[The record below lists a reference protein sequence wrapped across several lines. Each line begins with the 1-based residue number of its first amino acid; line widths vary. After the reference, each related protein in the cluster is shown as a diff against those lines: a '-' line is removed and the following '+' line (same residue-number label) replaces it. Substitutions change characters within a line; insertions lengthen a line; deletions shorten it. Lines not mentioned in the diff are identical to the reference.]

1 MPLTPFPQA
10 AHALFST
17 RGECYKRPVKYRI
30 LGPLEVSGIDPSV
43 LRRPKPRALLAL
55 LLLHP
60 NEVLSVD
67 RIVEALWGEEPP
79 AKAVGSLQNFVSA
92 LRKALGPEVLVTHPP
107 GYVLRVD
114 PAELDLARFES
125 LVRQA
130 DGTPAAERAEL
141 LREALALW
149 RGDPLSDLV
158 DEPFAQS
165 ELRRLEELRLVALE
179 ERIDADL
186 ALGQHARVVGE
197 LESHV
202 RAHPL
207 RERFRGQLMLALYR
221 SGRQADALQVYREGH
236 RLFDEELGL
245 EPGEELQ
252 RLERAI
258 LRHDPDLDVA
268 VGAGAGTPLTRKLV
282 TVLVALVT
290 GDGEADTL
298 REQTAQFVRELRAAV
313 EYHGGSLEH
322 VLGDEALAVFGVPVA
337 HEDDAVRAARS
348 ALAARDALASSKLEG
363 RFALEAGEIVA
374 GAAATGA
381 PRLTGDVVTIARG
394 LAAAADAGEI
404 LVGPRALELAGTG
417 IAAERAAGVSLRG
430 REPVVPSRVVRAASG
445 PVERRK
451 RLHAPLAGRL
461 DELAA
466 LRGAFDRACAERRCE
481 LAVVLGDPGI
491 GKTRLAAE
499 LAHALSGEARTIVG
513 RCVSYGAGATY
524 LPLAHVVLQAT
535 EGRTLDDVLAN
546 EDDADEIAAQIRA
559 LVGGGEAAAG
569 GEAFWAVRRFL
580 EALAATRPLVLVLE
594 DVHWAEP
601 TFLDLVEYVSE
612 WSAKEP
618 LLVLAVARPELLE
631 RRPQWALNSGT
642 RTVVELEPL
651 PEADARKLVEDL
663 AETLDLP
670 PETRE
675 RVLGR
680 AEGIPLYAE
689 QLLAFASERGLDEA
703 PPTLEALLASR
714 LDALDASER
723 AAIDCAAVVGRDF
736 WRGAVVALA
745 EDEHA
750 VGTALM
756 SLVRRNLVRPASS
769 TLAREDGFRFHH
781 ELVRDVAYDGIP
793 GTRRAELHARLADWL
808 ERRGDIPDE
817 LVGHHL
823 EQAYHEHERM
833 GGVGSAERH
842 LAHEAG
848 IHLANAGVRAFKQ
861 GDIPAARNLLERA
874 VALLDEH
881 DHDGLMLRSEL
892 AVVLWAG
899 GDAEAGIELLE
910 ETIARAG
917 APADAGAAKRAQLE
931 LAHIRLYTDPK
942 ATIDQALAAARDA
955 LPTFEL
961 LGDERGLARAW
972 VVLSLVEG
980 SFLCRNEAWA
990 VAAEQATEHY
1000 RRSGWPTR
1008 APTVSLAAALYYGPT
1023 AVEVALGRC
1032 LALREDPAVG
1042 RAGAAEVGVYQAGL
1056 LAYVERFDEARAL
1069 LDEAVSVNVELGQ
1082 TLAIAIGADA
1092 IRGSVEALAGDLE
1105 AAEHALR
1112 SSCETCER
1120 LGALAHIATLGAE
1133 LAQILAARGR
1143 LDEAERWA
1151 HDAEVHAEPGD
1162 LSAQFSWRSARATLL
1177 MHTDDLARAR
1187 ELAREAERIVLGT
1200 DAINQQGNVLVNLA
1214 DVLAAAGQ
1222 EEEARDAIERA
1233 VAAYELKGNLV
1244 AAQAARKAREGP
1256 FAPVRS
1262 G

>member
-1 MPLTPFPQA
+1 
-10 AHALFST
+10 
-17 RGECYKRPVKYRI
+17 VKYRI

-92 LRKALGPEVLVTHPP
+92 LRKALGPEALVTHPP

-130 DGTPAAERAEL
+130 EGTPAPERAEL

-165 ELRRLEELRLVALE
+165 ELGRLEELRLVALE

-186 ALGQHARVVGE
+186 ALGQHTRVVGE
-197 LESHV
+197 LEALV

-207 RERFRGQLMLALYR
+207 RDRFRGQLMLALYR
-221 SGRQADALQVYREGH
+221 SGRQADALQAYRDGH

-268 VGAGAGTPLTRKLV
+268 GAAAAGAPLTRKLV
-282 TVLVALVT
+282 TVLVALVA
-290 GDGEADTL
+290 GAVEADAF

-348 ALAARDALASSKLEG
+348 ALAARDALGRSKLEG

-417 IAAERAAGVSLRG
+417 IAAERSASVELRG

-451 RLHAPLAGRL
+451 RLHAPLAGRR

-466 LRGAFDRACAERRCE
+466 LRGAFERACAERRCE

-499 LAHALSGEARTIVG
+499 LAHALGGEATTIVG

-524 LPLAHVVLQAT
+524 LPLAHVVVQAT

-546 EDDADEIAAQIRA
+546 EDDAEAIAAQIRA

-580 EALAATRPLVLVLE
+580 EALAGTRPLVLVLE

-618 LLVLAVARPELLE
+618 LLLLAVARPELLE
-631 RRPQWALNSGT
+631 RRPQWALPSAT
-642 RTVVELEPL
+642 RTVVDLEPL
-651 PEADARKLVEDL
+651 PDADARKLVEDL
-663 AETLDLP
+663 AETLDLSA
-670 PETRE
+670 ETRE

-723 AAIDCAAVVGRDF
+723 AAVDCAAVVGRDF

-781 ELVRDVAYDGIP
+781 QLLRDVAYDAIP
-793 GTRRAELHARLADWL
+793 GARRAELHVRLGDWL
-808 ERRGDIPDE
+808 VRRGDVPDE
-817 LVGHHL
+817 LIGHHL
-823 EQAYHEHERM
+823 EQAYRERERLDT
-833 GGVGSAERH
+833 VGSAERH
-842 LAHEAG
+842 LAREAG
-848 IHLANAGVRAFKQ
+848 AHLGDAGMRAFKR
-861 GDIPAARNLLERA
+861 GDLPAARNLLGRA
-874 VALLDEH
+874 IALLPPDDHESLSMQSELAIAVWAAGDAPGALALLDVAA
-881 DHDGLMLRSEL
+881 LR
-892 AVVLWAG
+892 
-899 GDAEAGIELLE
+899 
-910 ETIARAG
+910 ARA
-917 APADAGAAKRAQLE
+917 AGDTAAEQRATLE
-931 LAHIRLYTDPK
+931 ATHIRIYSDETRPEE
-942 ATIDQALAAARDA
+942 ALATAEGAIR
-955 LPTFEL
+955 TFEL
-961 LGDERGLARAW
+961 LNDDRGLARAFL
-972 VVLSLVEG
+972 VVGFVQG
-980 SFLCRNEAWA
+980 SFLCRNADWQA
-990 VAAEQATEHY
+990 AAERATEHY
-1000 RRSGWPTR
+1000 RRGGWPIATPAASLAGALFYGP
-1008 APTVSLAAALYYGPT
+1008 APAAAALERYRALRADP
-1023 AVEVALGRC
+1023 ALGRN
-1032 LALREDPAVG
+1032 
-1042 RAGAAEVGVYQAGL
+1042 GVADVATYEAGL
-1056 LAYVERFDEARAL
+1056 LAFGGAFDEARAM
-1069 LDEAVSVNVELGQ
+1069 LDDAVAIKVELGQ
-1082 TLAIAIGADA
+1082 TLWLAMGVDVM
-1092 IRGSVEALAGDLE
+1092 RGYVEVLAGDLD
-1105 AAEHALR
+1105 AAERALTT
-1112 SSCETCER
+1112 SCRTCER
-1120 LGALAHIATLGAE
+1120 LQAWAHLATQAAE
-1133 LAQILAARGR
+1133 LGEILIEQGR
-1143 LDEAERWA
+1143 VDEAEVWA
-1151 HDAEVHAEPGD
+1151 RLAEMHAEAND
-1162 LSAQFSWRSARATLL
+1162 LGAQFSCRSVRARILVERGEPDLAIETARA
-1177 MHTDDLARAR
+1177 
-1187 ELAREAERIVLGT
+1187 AESIVLRT
-1200 DAINQQGNVLVNLA
+1200 DALNQHGKVLGHLA
-1214 DVLAAAGQ
+1214 HVLRASGRAD
-1222 EEEARDAIERA
+1222 EADDALARA
-1233 VAAYELKGNLV
+1233 VAAYERKGNTV
-1244 AAQAARKAREGP
+1244 AAAAARKAHKGP
-1256 FAPVRS
+1256 FASV
-1262 G
+1262 

>member
-1 MPLTPFPQA
+1 
-10 AHALFST
+10 
-17 RGECYKRPVKYRI
+17 VKYRI

-92 LRKALGPEVLVTHPP
+92 LRKALGPETLETHPP
-107 GYVLRVD
+107 GYVLRVG

-130 DGTPAAERAEL
+130 EGPPAAERAEL

-149 RGDPLSDLV
+149 RGDPLSDLG

-197 LESHV
+197 LESLV
-202 RAHPL
+202 GEHPL
-207 RERFRGQLMLALYR
+207 REPLRGQLMLALYR
-221 SGRQADALQVYREGH
+221 SGRQANALQVYREGH
-236 RLFDEELGL
+236 RLLDEELGL

-258 LRHDPDLDVA
+258 LQHDPDLDVA
-268 VGAGAGTPLTRKLV
+268 AGAGAGTPLARKLV
-282 TVLVALVT
+282 TVLVALVA
-290 GDGEADTL
+290 GADEADTL
-298 REQTAQFVRELRAAV
+298 REQTAHFVRELRAAV

-322 VLGDEALAVFGVPVA
+322 VLGDEALAVFGVPVS

-348 ALAARDALASSKLEG
+348 ALAARDALGRSKLQG

-394 LAAAADAGEI
+394 LAAAADAGDI

-417 IAAERAAGVSLRG
+417 IAAERAAGVELRG

-451 RLHAPLAGRL
+451 RLHAPLAGRRE
-461 DELAA
+461 ELAA
-466 LRGAFDRACAERRCE
+466 LRGAFERALAERRCE

-499 LAHALSGEARTIVG
+499 LAHALSGEATTIVG

-546 EDDADEIAAQIRA
+546 EDDADAIAAQIRA

-580 EALAATRPLVLVLE
+580 ETLAATRPLVLVLE
-594 DVHWAEP
+594 DVHWAET
-601 TFLDLVEYVSE
+601 TFLDLVEYVAE

-618 LLVLAVARPELLE
+618 ILVLAVARPELLE
-631 RRPQWALNSGT
+631 RRPQWALPGAT

-670 PETRE
+670 AETRE

-714 LDALDASER
+714 LDALAASER
-723 AAIDCAAVVGRDF
+723 AAVDCAAVVGRDF

-745 EDEHA
+745 EDEQA
-750 VGTALM
+750 VGAALM

-769 TLAREDGFRFHH
+769 TLPREDGFRFHH
-781 ELVRDVAYDGIP
+781 QLVRDVAYDAIP
-793 GTRRAELHARLADWL
+793 GPRRAVLHARLADWL
-808 ERRGDIPDE
+808 EGRGDIPDE
-817 LVGHHL
+817 LVGYHL
-823 EQAYHEHERM
+823 EQAYREHERL
-833 GGVGSAERH
+833 GTVGRAERH
-842 LAHEAG
+842 VAREAG
-848 IHLANAGVRAFKQ
+848 AHLGTAGMRAFKQ
-861 GDIPAARNLLERA
+861 GDLPAARNLLERA
-874 VALLDEH
+874 ITLLPDDDHQARELRCELAIILWSGGDADAAIALLDETVA
-881 DHDGLMLRSEL
+881 MATAAS
-892 AVVLWAG
+892 
-899 GDAEAGIELLE
+899 
-910 ETIARAG
+910 
-917 APADAGAAKRAQLE
+917 DAGVDKRARLE
-931 LAHIRLYTDPK
+931 AAHIRLYTEPD
-942 ATIDQALAAARDA
+942 ATADQALAAAREA
-955 LPTFEL
+955 MPTFEL
-961 LGDERGLARAW
+961 LRDDRGLARAW
-972 VVLSLVEG
+972 LVVGFVEG
-980 SFLCRNEAWA
+980 GFFCRNEAQA
-990 VAAEQATEHY
+990 VAAARSAEHY
-1000 RRSGWPTR
+1000 RRSGWPT
-1008 APTVSLAAALYYGPT
+1008 ATPTISLAAALYYGPAPT
-1023 AVEVALGRC
+1023 EAALARC
-1032 LALREDPAVG
+1032 LELRADPTVG
-1042 RAGAAEVGVYQAGL
+1042 RSGTADVAVCEAGL
-1056 LAYVERFDEARAL
+1056 LAFVGRDDEARAL
-1069 LDEAVSVNVELGQ
+1069 LDEAVTIKVELGQ
-1082 TLAIAIGADA
+1082 TLSLAIGADA
-1092 IRGSVEALAGDLE
+1092 VRGSVEALAGDLQ
-1105 AAEHALR
+1105 AAELALR
-1112 SSCETCER
+1112 SACETCER
-1120 LGALAHIATLGAE
+1120 LHAWAHIATLGAE
-1133 LAQILAARGR
+1133 FSVVLAAQGR
-1143 LDEAERWA
+1143 FDEAHQWA
-1151 HDAEVHAEPGD
+1151 QKAEEHAQAAD
-1162 LSAQFSWRSARATLL
+1162 VSAQFSWRSARAGLL
-1177 MHTDDLARAR
+1177 VHAGELERAV
-1187 ELAREAERIVLGT
+1187 ELAREAERIVLET
-1200 DAINQQGNVLVNLA
+1200 DALNQQGIVLATLSE
-1214 DVLAAAGQ
+1214 VLAAAGR
-1222 EEEARDAIERA
+1222 EGDACNALERA
-1233 VAAYELKGNLV
+1233 VAAYERKGNVV
-1244 AAQAARKAREGP
+1244 AARAARKTLEGS
-1256 FAPVRS
+1256 FASMRV
-1262 G
+1262 GG